1 MQVTKF
7 IGAGGFMWNRV
18 FPFLGWAREINSQ
31 TLRVD
36 LVAGL
41 TVALVLIPQ
50 SMAYAQLASLPAY
63 YGLYAAFLPPLI
75 AALFGSSRQLAT
87 GPVAVVSLLTSAALE
102 PLATAGSEAY
112 IAYAL
117 LLAFV
122 VGIFQLLLGL
132 LRLGVVV
139 NFLSHPVINGFT
151 NAAAIIIATSQLSK
165 LFGVYVDKAEHH
177 YETIWRVIVAA
188 VHYTHWPTLALA
200 ALAFAIM
207 YTLRMINPRIPSVLV
222 AVAITATISWATG
235 FEHNERVSIAHVR
248 SESVRHTIEEYN
260 NTIDA
265 IETASEE
272 RAQLTHRVIDA
283 AERFG
288 KRSADYFR
296 LTHRQDLL
304 NFTLSHMKERAS
316 RLREQFRFM
325 YFRGVWQSD
334 RLVFYLDA
342 EAPEGEAQDGRH
354 WRLKVSNA
362 RLDTDNLEFM
372 GGGAVV
378 GEVPRGLPEIKAPDM
393 DIKKMLGLLWMATII
408 SLLGFM
414 EAISIAKAIA
424 VRTGQRLDVNQ
435 ELIGQG
441 LANILGAFFRSYPV
455 SGSFSRSALNAGAGA
470 LTGLS
475 SVFTS
480 LVVVVTLLFFTPLL
494 YYIPQSVLAAVIVS
508 AVIGLI
514 NIKGFIHAYRAQ
526 RYDGV
531 IAVIS
536 FVATLFFAPH
546 LDRGIMIGVVLS
558 IGHYLYRNMKPKL
571 ARLSLHPDH
580 SLRDAERH
588 GLREC
593 AHIAVIQF
601 EGPLFFASSNYLENR
616 IEERLQTMPQLRHI
630 HLIGNSVNEI
640 DASGEETLSQLVDR
654 LGERG
659 IGISL
664 SGLNENVLDTMRRTH
679 LFEKIGEENI
689 FPTQVMAIQ
698 AIHEK
703 SHRDSSEEACPLIE
717 VCYFDPDKVPDGKLL
732 VHDFEILLVDD
743 EKEFVTYTT
752 KRLRRK
758 GLNASGCTDP
768 REALK
773 MMEEKYYEVVI
784 LDLKMPGL
792 SGQELLDEVHSRHP
806 QSQVIMLTGHGTTKN
821 AFHLAKAGAFEY
833 LAKPCPMN
841 DLIHAINKAVIVG
854 RSRTANRKS
863 A

>member
-7 IGAGGFMWNRV
+7 IGAGGLMWNR
-18 FPFLGWAREINSQ
+18 FLPFLGWASDINRQ
-31 TLRVD
+31 TLRAD

-63 YGLYAAFLPPLI
+63 YGLYAAFLPPMI

-87 GPVAVVSLLTSAALE
+87 GPVAVVSLLTAAALE

-112 IAYAL
+112 IAYAV

-122 VGIFQLLLGL
+122 VGMFQLLLGL

-165 LFGVYVDKAEHH
+165 IFGVYVDKAEHQ
-177 YETIWRVIVAA
+177 YETVWRVIVAA
-188 VHYTHWPTLALA
+188 MHFTHWPTLGLA

-207 YTLRMINPRIPSVLV
+207 YALKMVNPRIPFVLV
-222 AVAITATISWATG
+222 AVAITTMISWATG
-235 FEHNERVSIAHVR
+235 FEHNERVPIAHVH
-248 SESVRHTIEEYN
+248 SEAVRHKIDEFNSTIN
-260 NTIDA
+260 A
-265 IETASEE
+265 IETTSQE
-272 RAQLTHRVIDA
+272 RAQLSHRVIDA

-288 KRSADYFR
+288 KRSTEYFD
-296 LTHRQDLL
+296 LTHRLDLWNL
-304 NFTLSHMKERAS
+304 RLGYLKARAS
-316 RLREQFRFM
+316 QVREQFRSL
-325 YFRGVWQSD
+325 YFSEVRQSD
-334 RLVFYLDA
+334 QSAFYLDG
-342 EAPEGEAQDGRH
+342 EAPAGEAKDGRH
-354 WRLKVSNA
+354 WRLEVSNA
-362 RLDTDNLEFM
+362 RLDTDSLEFT

-393 DIKKMLGLLWMATII
+393 DIKTILRFLPMAAII

-414 EAISIAKAIA
+414 EAISIAKAMA

-441 LANILGAFFRSYPV
+441 LANVFGAFTRSYPV

-470 LTGLS
+470 VTGLS
-475 SVFTS
+475 SVFTG
-480 LVVVVTLLFFTPLL
+480 LVVVVTLIFLTPLL
-494 YYIPQSVLAAVIVS
+494 HYIPQSVLAAVIMS

-514 NIKGFIHAYRAQ
+514 NAKGFIHAYRAQ
-526 RYDGV
+526 RYDGI
-531 IAVIS
+531 IAVVT
-536 FVATLFFAPH
+536 FVATLAFAPH

-558 IGHYLYRNMKPKL
+558 VGHYLYRNMKPKL

-593 AHIAVIQF
+593 PHIAVIQF
-601 EGPLFFASSNYLENR
+601 EGPLFFANSNYLEDQ
-616 IEERLQTMPQLRHI
+616 IADRLETMPQLRHI
-630 HLIGNSVNEI
+630 HLVGNSVSEI
-640 DASGEETLSQLVDR
+640 DASGEETLSLLVDR

-659 IGISL
+659 IDISL

-679 LFEKIGEENI
+679 LYEKIGEGNI
-689 FPTQVMAIQ
+689 YPTQLMAIQ

-703 SHRDSSEEACPLIE
+703 SHRGSSEEACPLLE

-732 VHDFEILLVDD
+732 VNDFEMLLVDD
-743 EKEFVTYTT
+743 EKDFVMYMT

-758 GLNASGCTDP
+758 GLNVSACTDP
-768 REALK
+768 REALRK
-773 MMEEKYYEVVI
+773 MEEKSYEVVV

-792 SGQELLDEVHSRHP
+792 SGQEFLEEVHSRHP
-806 QSQVIMLTGHGTTKN
+806 QSQVIMLTGHGTSHK
-821 AFHLAKAGAFEY
+821 AFQLAKAGAFEY
-833 LAKPCPMN
+833 LAKPCPIE
-841 DLIHAINKAVIVG
+841 DLIHAINRAVIVG
-854 RSRTANRKS
+854 RSRAGNRKS